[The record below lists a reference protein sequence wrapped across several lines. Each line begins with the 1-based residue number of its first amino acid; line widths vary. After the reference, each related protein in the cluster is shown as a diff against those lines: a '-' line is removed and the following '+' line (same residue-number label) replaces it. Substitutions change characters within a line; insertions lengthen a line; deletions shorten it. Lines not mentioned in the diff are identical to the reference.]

1 MYTICKFNI
10 YKPIVMYS
18 AIFSHVLKFLERIL
32 KFQKKVITLYIL
44 LMHLIEYY
52 FNVNWNL
59 VYNISNNAI
68 YDQ

>member
-18 AIFSHVLKFLERIL
+18 AIFSHILKFLERIL

-52 FNVNWNL
+52 FNVN
-59 VYNISNNAI
+59 
-68 YDQ
+68 

>member
-32 KFQKKVITLYIL
+32 KFQKKSYYIV
-44 LMHLIEYY
+44 Y
-52 FNVNWNL
+52 FINA
-59 VYNISNNAI
+59 SN
-68 YDQ
+68 

>member
-1 MYTICKFNI
+1 
-10 YKPIVMYS
+10 MYS
-18 AIFSHVLKFLERIL
+18 AIFSHVFKFLERIL
-32 KFQKKVITLYIL
+32 KFQKIYITLYIL
-44 LMHLIEYY
+44 LMHVIEYY